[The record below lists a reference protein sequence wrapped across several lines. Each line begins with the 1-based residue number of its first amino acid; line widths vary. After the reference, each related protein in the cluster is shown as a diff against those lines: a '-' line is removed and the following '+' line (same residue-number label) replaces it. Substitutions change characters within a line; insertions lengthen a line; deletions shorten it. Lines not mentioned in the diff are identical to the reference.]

1 MAEGFRVLVHRNS
14 DSLHLRLEGDFD
26 EDAALEV
33 VAMIGANGHGAGR
46 VFIHTNGLAR
56 ITPVGQELFQ
66 KSFSS
71 NKRDRVSFIF
81 TGEKAVQIAPHGH
94 RVLV

>member
-26 EDAALEV
+26 EDAAREV
-33 VAMIGANGHGAGR
+33 VGMIGTNGRGAGR

-71 NKRDRVSFIF
+71 KRDRVSFIF

>member
-1 MAEGFRVLVHRNS
+1 MGEGFRVLVHRNS

-26 EDAALEV
+26 EEAAREV
-33 VAMIGANGHGAGR
+33 VGMIGVNGSGAGR

-66 KSFSS
+66 KSFPSY
-71 NKRDRVSFIF
+71 KRDRVSFIF
-81 TGEKAVQIAPHGH
+81 TGEKAVQIAPQGY